1 MLRSHFMEFRDEL
14 KTLKDQVKFGES
26 FKVDSFSNI
35 VIAGMGGSGIAGRIF
50 SEMYSDKPVFV
61 SDDYSIPN
69 FVDENTEFIA
79 VSYSGNTEE
88 TLSAV
93 EAAMKKGAKVHAIT
107 SGGKLGEMGI
117 DTIKIPSG
125 LQPRS
130 AVGYLTMPIINT
142 FIKPSPD
149 DVDETSRIL
158 ADLDANNT
166 VQENIAT
173 EIFAGRRIPVI
184 YGASPFRSIA
194 YRWKTQFNEN
204 AKVLAYS
211 SYFSELNHNDTMP
224 MRDTYRKDE
233 FYFMAFDS
241 EDERIRK
248 RIEVTQKIT
257 GTQFKK
263 IDLKGTS
270 LFARSFYLI
279 HVGDYLTYHLARLR
293 GIDPRDVSAIEDL
306 KKRIA

>member
-1 MLRSHFMEFRDEL
+1 MEFSEEL
-14 KTLKDQVKFGES
+14 KTLKDQVRFDGS
-26 FKVDSFSNI
+26 FKTGTFSNI

-50 SEMYSDKPVFV
+50 SEMYSAKPVFV
-61 SDDYSIPN
+61 CDDYHIPE

-88 TLSAV
+88 TISAAE
-93 EAAMKKGAKVHAIT
+93 EAIKKGAKVHAIT
-107 SGGKLGEMGI
+107 SGGHLSDLGI
-117 DTIKIPSG
+117 DTIRIPGG

-142 FIKPSPD
+142 FIRPKHED
-149 DVDETSRIL
+149 IEEA
-158 ADLDANNT
+158 ADLLSDLDKNNT

-184 YGASPFRSIA
+184 YGSSPYRSVA

-211 SYFSELNHNDTMP
+211 NYFSELNHNDTMP
-224 MRDTYRKDE
+224 LRDTYRKDE

-241 EDERIRK
+241 PDERIRK
-248 RIEVTQKIT
+248 RMEVTQKIT
-257 GTQFKK
+257 GTSFKK
-263 IDLKGTS
+263 IEVKGSS
-270 LFARSFYLI
+270 LIARIFYLI
-279 HVGDYLTYHLARLR
+279 HFGDYVTYHLARIR
-293 GIDPRDVSAIEDL
+293 GVDPQDVSAIEDL
-306 KKRIA
+306 KKKIS